1 MLGDFK
7 NESVTNT
14 LNFKSIENWW
24 KVSLELDINN
34 GTDDLRDF
42 TNTRDL
48 SGEVS
53 YLIENV
59 RIKSIENVRLS

>member
-1 MLGDFK
+1 
-7 NESVTNT
+7 
-14 LNFKSIENWW
+14 LNFKGIENWW
-24 KVSLELDINN
+24 KVSLKLDINN

>member
-1 MLGDFK
+1 MLGDLK

-24 KVSLELDINN
+24 KISLKLDINN

-42 TNTRDL
+42 TNTGDFF
-48 SGEVS
+48 GEVS

-59 RIKSIENVRLS
+59 RIKSFENVGLS